1 MDPSLIAVLAAG
13 RLVQQVGREL
23 RNAVEA
29 RLAPFDITSQQAA
42 LLLNVL
48 RGQTGP
54 AQLAVVLGTDTAGTT
69 RLLDRM
75 EAKGLIS
82 RSRHPSDRRAVVI
95 EATEAGRA
103 LAPRIAPVFGQVNRR
118 MLDGVSDE
126 ELRALT
132 GLLER
137 MLGNLRSP

>member
-13 RLVQQVGREL
+13 GLVQQVGREL
-23 RNAVEA
+23 RNTVEA